1 MAIELRVNGQ
11 SRTLEV
17 DAARPLLSV
26 LREEL
31 GLTGAK
37 YGCGEGE
44 CGACTVL
51 VDGRPMHACKIPMGD
66 AAGRTVVTVEALG
79 AEPAGAALERA
90 FAEVGAMQCAFC
102 TPGMVVAAFG
112 LLSLN
117 ADPSEAD
124 VVAGLQ
130 SNLCRCGTYH
140 RIVKAVR
147 RAAGILRGDVAA
159 TATGAAADRV
169 ASEPDPEGAGGL
181 EYAAHEITLQGVVIN
196 SLAGNPEFLQDIRQP
211 SGVL

>member
-31 GLTGAK
+31 GLTRAK

-44 CGACTVL
+44 CGACAVL
-51 VDGRPMHACKIPMGD
+51 VDGRPMHACKVPMGD

-102 TPGMVVAAFG
+102 TPGMVVAAAG
-112 LLSLN
+112 LLALKP
-117 ADPSEAD
+117 DPTED
-124 VVAGLQ
+124 EIVAALE
-130 SNLCRCGTYH
+130 SNICRCGTYP
-140 RIVKAVR
+140 RIREAIR
-147 RAAGILRGDVAA
+147 Q
-159 TATGAAADRV
+159 GAANMPA
-169 ASEPDPEGAGGL
+169 
-181 EYAAHEITLQGVVIN
+181 
-196 SLAGNPEFLQDIRQP
+196 
-211 SGVL
+211 